1 MIGEVT
7 VGQLT
12 PAWSWEIVYDDNS
25 HPDITG
31 GTITG
36 AIREVEAGIV
46 KALTSANFSI
56 TVDGSGT
63 PNPVIGYSQVAADV
77 DTPGTW
83 EYLIKVAVASRPLY
97 LRGHFTIKPTFGG
110 L

>member
-1 MIGEVT
+1 MIGEIT
-7 VGQLT
+7 VGQLS
-12 PAWSWEIVYDDNS
+12 PAWSFEIVYDDNT

-31 GTITG
+31 ATITG
-36 AIREVEAGIV
+36 AIREVEANIV
-46 KALTSANFSI
+46 KALTTANFSI

-63 PNPVIGYSQVAADV
+63 PNPVVGYAQIAADV

-83 EYLIKVAVASRPLY
+83 EYLVKVSVASKPVY
-97 LRGHFTIKPTFGG
+97 LRGLFSIKPTFGS